1 MFVFLVLLP
10 LVSSQCV
17 NLRTRTQLPPAYT
30 NSFTRGVYYPDKVF
44 RSSVLHSTQDLF
56 LPFFSNVTWFH
67 AIHVSGTNGTKRF
80 DNPVLPFNDGVYFA
94 STEKSNIIRGWI
106 FGTTLDSKTQSLL
119 IVNNATNVVIKVCEF
134 QFCNDPFL
142 DVYYHK
148 NNKSWMES
156 GVYSSA
162 NNCTFEYVSQPFLM
176 DLEGKQGNFKNL
188 REFVFKNID
197 GYFKIY
203 SKHTPINLVRD
214 LPQGFSAL
222 EPLVDLP
229 IGINITRFQTL
240 LALHRSYLTPG
251 DSSSGWTAGAAAY
264 YVGYLQPRTF
274 LLKYNENGT
283 ITDAVDCALDP
294 LSETKCTLK
303 SFTVEKGIYQTS
315 NFRVQPTESIVRFP
329 NITNLCP
336 FGEVFN
342 ATRFASVYAWNRKRI
357 SNCVADYSVL
367 YNSASFSTFKCYG
380 VSPTKL
386 NDLCFTNVYADS
398 FVIRGDE
405 VRQIAPGQTGKIADY
420 NYKLPD
426 DFTGC
431 VIAWNSNNLDSK
443 VGGNYNYRY
452 RLFRKSNLKPFERDI
467 STEIYQAGSKPCNG
481 VEGFN
486 CYFPLQSYGF
496 QPTNGVGYQPYRVV
510 VLSFELLHAPAT
522 VCGPKKS
529 TNLVKN
535 KCVNFNFNGL
545 TGTGVLTES
554 NKKFLPFQQFGRDI
568 ADTTDAVRDPQ
579 TLEILDITP
588 CSFGGVSVITP
599 GTNTSNQVAVLY
611 QGVNCTEVPV
621 AIHADQLTP
630 TWRVYST
637 GSNVFQ
643 TRAGCLIGAEH
654 VNNSYECDIPIGA
667 GICASYQTQTNSRR
681 RARSVASQSII
692 AYTMSLGAEN
702 SVAYSNNSIAI
713 PTNFT
718 ISVTT
723 EILPVSMTKTSVDCT
738 MYICGDSTEC
748 SNLLLQ
754 YGSFCTQLNRAL
766 TGIAVE
772 QDKNTQE
779 VFAQVKQIY
788 KTPPIKDFGGFN
800 FSQILPDPSKPS
812 KRSFIEDLLFNKV
825 TLADAGF
832 IKQYG
837 DCLGD
842 IAARDLICAQ
852 KFNGLTVLPPLLTD
866 EMIAQYTSAL
876 LAGTITSG
884 WTFGAGAALQIPFAM
899 QMAYRFNGI
908 GVTQN
913 VLYEN
918 QKLIANQF
926 NSAIGKI
933 QDSLSS
939 TASALGK
946 LQNVVNQNA
955 QALNTL
961 VKQLS
966 SNFGAISSVLNDIL
980 SRLDKVEAEVQ
991 IDRLITGRLQSLQT
1005 YVTQQLIRAAEIRAS
1020 ANLAATKMSE
1030 CVLGQSKRVDF
1041 CGKGYHLMSFPQS
1054 APHGVVFLH
1063 VTYVPAQEKNF
1074 TTAPAICHDGKAHF
1088 PREGVFVSN
1097 GTHWFVTQRNFYE
1110 PQIITTDNTFVSGN
1124 CDVVIGI
1131 VNNTVYDPLQPE
1143 LDSFK
1148 EELDKYFKNHTS
1160 PDVDLGDISGI
1171 NASVVNIQKEID
1183 RLNEVAKNLNESL
1196 IDLQELGKYEQ
1207 YIKWPWYIWLCFIA
1221 GLIAIVMVT
1230 IMLCCMTSCCS
1241 FLKGCCSC
1249 GSCCKFDEDD
1259 SEPVLKGVKL
1269 HYT

>member
-17 NLRTRTQLPPAYT
+17 NLTTRTQLPPAYT

-67 AIHVSGTNGTKRF
+67 AISGTNGTKRF

-142 DVYYHK
+142 GVYHK

-156 GVYSSA
+156 EFRVYSSA

-443 VGGNYNYRY
+443 VGGNYNYLY

-467 STEIYQAGSKPCNG
+467 STEIYQAGSTPCNG

-496 QPTNGVGYQPYRVV
+496 QPTYGVGYQPYRVV

-529 TNLVKN
+529 TN
-535 KCVNFNFNGL
+535 
-545 TGTGVLTES
+545 
-554 NKKFLPFQQFGRDI
+554 
-568 ADTTDAVRDPQ
+568 
-579 TLEILDITP
+579 
-588 CSFGGVSVITP
+588 
-599 GTNTSNQVAVLY
+599 
-611 QGVNCTEVPV
+611 
-621 AIHADQLTP
+621 
-630 TWRVYST
+630 
-637 GSNVFQ
+637 
-643 TRAGCLIGAEH
+643 
-654 VNNSYECDIPIGA
+654 
-667 GICASYQTQTNSRR
+667 
-681 RARSVASQSII
+681 
-692 AYTMSLGAEN
+692 
-702 SVAYSNNSIAI
+702 
-713 PTNFT
+713 
-718 ISVTT
+718 
-723 EILPVSMTKTSVDCT
+723 
-738 MYICGDSTEC
+738 
-748 SNLLLQ
+748 
-754 YGSFCTQLNRAL
+754 
-766 TGIAVE
+766 
-772 QDKNTQE
+772 
-779 VFAQVKQIY
+779 
-788 KTPPIKDFGGFN
+788 
-800 FSQILPDPSKPS
+800 
-812 KRSFIEDLLFNKV
+812 
-825 TLADAGF
+825 
-832 IKQYG
+832 
-837 DCLGD
+837 
-842 IAARDLICAQ
+842 
-852 KFNGLTVLPPLLTD
+852 
-866 EMIAQYTSAL
+866 
-876 LAGTITSG
+876 
-884 WTFGAGAALQIPFAM
+884 
-899 QMAYRFNGI
+899 
-908 GVTQN
+908 
-913 VLYEN
+913 
-918 QKLIANQF
+918 
-926 NSAIGKI
+926 
-933 QDSLSS
+933 
-939 TASALGK
+939 
-946 LQNVVNQNA
+946 
-955 QALNTL
+955 
-961 VKQLS
+961 
-966 SNFGAISSVLNDIL
+966 
-980 SRLDKVEAEVQ
+980 
-991 IDRLITGRLQSLQT
+991 
-1005 YVTQQLIRAAEIRAS
+1005 
-1020 ANLAATKMSE
+1020 
-1030 CVLGQSKRVDF
+1030 
-1041 CGKGYHLMSFPQS
+1041 
-1054 APHGVVFLH
+1054 
-1063 VTYVPAQEKNF
+1063 
-1074 TTAPAICHDGKAHF
+1074 
-1088 PREGVFVSN
+1088 
-1097 GTHWFVTQRNFYE
+1097 
-1110 PQIITTDNTFVSGN
+1110 
-1124 CDVVIGI
+1124 
-1131 VNNTVYDPLQPE
+1131 
-1143 LDSFK
+1143 
-1148 EELDKYFKNHTS
+1148 
-1160 PDVDLGDISGI
+1160 
-1171 NASVVNIQKEID
+1171 
-1183 RLNEVAKNLNESL
+1183 
-1196 IDLQELGKYEQ
+1196 
-1207 YIKWPWYIWLCFIA
+1207 
-1221 GLIAIVMVT
+1221 
-1230 IMLCCMTSCCS
+1230 
-1241 FLKGCCSC
+1241 
-1249 GSCCKFDEDD
+1249 
-1259 SEPVLKGVKL
+1259 
-1269 HYT
+1269 